1 MQDRKSLNPP
11 CGILPVSGTG
21 AVALGCIG
29 DDHRSGGLVLR
40 DDDRTPARD
49 DRWGYRTVDAVMLG
63 KVFNVQATEAH
74 VFEAESGY
82 VRVPN
87 LDLAAGDNRG

>member
-29 DDHRSGGLVLR
+29 TIIVDVRSGGLVLG
-40 DDDRTPARD
+40 DGDRTPARD
-49 DRWGYRTVDAVMLG
+49 DRWGYRTTDAVMLG
-63 KVFNVQATEAH
+63 KEFNVQATEAH
-74 VFEAESGY
+74 VCEAE
-82 VRVPN
+82 
-87 LDLAAGDNRG
+87 